1 MPGRRCW
8 MPRPGNWRSGGSEGS
23 ALGAGVVVA
32 TGTAAP
38 AGAARLEGITTTAI
52 AAVFPA
58 AGTGAALATSG
69 LAITGTTTLAV
80 TPAIAVTGTA
90 VVATAS
96 AVSTAAIA
104 ATTAATG
111 GGTTGLGLVDAQGAA
126 HQLSALQR
134 VDGLGFHLGV
144 RHLHEGE
151 ATLAPGIALKR
162 EGAVHHLTKGCKQLC
177 HVFLFCT
184 EGQIADKNA
193 HEPGRPQGRSMRAPG
208 PLTGQA

>member
-8 MPRPGNWRSGGSEGS
+8 MRRPGNWRSGGSEGS

-38 AGAARLEGITTTAI
+38 AGAASLKGIATTAV

-58 AGTGAALATSG
+58 AGTGAALATSA
-69 LAITGTTTLAV
+69 LPITTTLAV

-96 AVSTAAIA
+96 AVSTSPI
-104 ATTAATG
+104 TTASATG
-111 GGTTGLGLVDAQGAA
+111 SSTTGLGLVDAQGAA

-134 VDGLGFHLGV
+134 VDGLGFHLGI

-151 ATLAPGIALKR
+151 ATLAPGIALER